1 MTAKDVA
8 SVCVVCT
15 MILSVV
21 VIPIAIP
28 YLEEW
33 KERKKKRARAIISEH
48 LKLLCDDNG
57 NLMEYEEAMMK
68 LAEIGITDKID
79 IITFSSMRSD
89 MRYEFRARGYSDGQ
103 R

>member
-1 MTAKDVA
+1 
-8 SVCVVCT
+8 

-28 YLEEW
+28 YYLEEW
-33 KERKKKRARAIISEH
+33 KERKKKKAHAIVSEH

-79 IITFSSMRSD
+79 IITYSSMRSD